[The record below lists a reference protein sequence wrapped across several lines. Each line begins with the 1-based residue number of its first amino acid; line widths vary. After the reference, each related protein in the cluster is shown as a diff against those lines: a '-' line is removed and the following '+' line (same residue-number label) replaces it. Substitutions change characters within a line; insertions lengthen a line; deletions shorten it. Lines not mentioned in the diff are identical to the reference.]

1 MINGVAYRYLLVHGA
16 IVLMTGIFVGLIFW
30 LAIILGKAGETI
42 RAWRVAHSVLI
53 ADGLMM
59 LIVGLT
65 VPHLPLDEMT
75 VWILSLALISS
86 GYGFVFAFIFGAW
99 KGIRGLT
106 PKPFGL
112 NTILF
117 IGHFIGATGSSIG
130 IAILIYGLFRSF

>member
-1 MINGVAYRYLLVHGA
+1 MIEITVKYLLFHGS
-16 IVLMTGIFVGLIFW
+16 IVLMAGIFTGLFFW
-30 LAIILGKAGETI
+30 LVIILGKANESV

-65 VPHLPLDEMT
+65 VPHLNLSALA
-75 VWILSLALISS
+75 VWVLVVALILS
-86 GYGFVFAFIFGAW
+86 GYGFVFAFIIGAW

-106 PKPFGL
+106 PKPYGL

-117 IGHFIGATGSSIG
+117 IGHFIGATGSFIG
-130 IAILIYGLFRSF
+130 IAILIYGLFTSL

>member
-1 MINGVAYRYLLVHGA
+1 MIEVSEKYLLFHGA
-16 IVLMTGIFVGLIFW
+16 IVLMAGIFTGLLFW
-30 LAIILGKAGETI
+30 LVIILGKANESV

-59 LIVGLT
+59 LIAGLT
-65 VPHLPLDEMT
+65 VPHLGLSALA
-75 VWILSLALISS
+75 VLVLVVALILSGS
-86 GYGFVFAFIFGAW
+86 GFVFAFIIGAW

-117 IGHFIGATGSSIG
+117 IGHFTGATGSFIG
-130 IAILIYGLFRSF
+130 IAILIYGLFKAL